1 MPGFKIMLQDDKG
14 EYPHTGHA
22 LIFEGSMLVYD
33 PQCDLAQWVPVR
45 GMSGTLTMPELRAAH
60 DLNNMVPSPLSELP
74 AVKPPPIEVMKCI
87 PAGAESDSN
96 SLFADSGDE
105 WDKTETVGPSR
116 SSTPT
121 TKIGPTWA
129 DVHAAAQEEEMAK
142 SQVPSWGDMPD
153 TAPTEEEENWDA
165 VDTQSAVEDQF
176 DDVEEVL
183 IHSVMNEPELDSPVD
198 GEPQWGEA
206 EEDDVE

>member
-1 MPGFKIMLQDDKG
+1 
-14 EYPHTGHA
+14 
-22 LIFEGSMLVYD
+22 
-33 PQCDLAQWVPVR
+33 
-45 GMSGTLTMPELRAAH
+45 MPELRAAH

-74 AVKPPPIEVMKCI
+74 AAKPPHIEVMKCI

-96 SLFADSGDE
+96 SSFADSGDE

-129 DVHAAAQEEEMAK
+129 DVHAAAQEEEMVK

-153 TAPTEEEENWDA
+153 TTPTKEEENWDA
-165 VDTQSAVEDQF
+165 VDTQSATGDQF

-183 IHSVMNEPELDSPVD
+183 IHSVINKPELDNPVD
-198 GEPQWGEA
+198 GEPQQREA

>member
-1 MPGFKIMLQDDKG
+1 
-14 EYPHTGHA
+14 
-22 LIFEGSMLVYD
+22 
-33 PQCDLAQWVPVR
+33 
-45 GMSGTLTMPELRAAH
+45 MSGTLTMPELRAAH
-60 DLNNMVPSPLSELP
+60 NLNNMVPLPLSELL
-74 AVKPPPIEVMKCI
+74 AVKLPPIEVMKCI

-96 SLFADSGDE
+96 SSFPDSGDE

-121 TKIGPTWA
+121 HKIGPTWA

-165 VDTQSAVEDQF
+165 VDTQSATEDQF
-176 DDVEEVL
+176 DDVEEVQ

-198 GEPQWGEA
+198 GELQRREA

>member
-1 MPGFKIMLQDDKG
+1 
-14 EYPHTGHA
+14 
-22 LIFEGSMLVYD
+22 
-33 PQCDLAQWVPVR
+33 
-45 GMSGTLTMPELRAAH
+45 MSGTLTMPELRAAY

-74 AVKPPPIEVMKCI
+74 AAKPPPLEVMKCI

-96 SLFADSGDE
+96 SSFPDSGDE

-153 TAPTEEEENWDA
+153 TMPAEEENWDA

-176 DDVEEVL
+176 DDVEEVQ
-183 IHSVMNEPELDSPVD
+183 IHSVIDEPESDNPVD
-198 GEPQWGEA
+198 GEPQRGEA
-206 EEDDVE
+206 EEDNVE

>member
-1 MPGFKIMLQDDKG
+1 
-14 EYPHTGHA
+14 
-22 LIFEGSMLVYD
+22 
-33 PQCDLAQWVPVR
+33 
-45 GMSGTLTMPELRAAH
+45 MPELRAAH

-74 AVKPPPIEVMKCI
+74 AAKPPPIEVMKCI
-87 PAGAESDSN
+87 PAGAESGSN
-96 SLFADSGDE
+96 SLFVDSGDE

-121 TKIGPTWA
+121 MKIGPTWA
-129 DVHAAAQEEEMAK
+129 DVHTATQEEEMAK

-153 TAPTEEEENWDA
+153 TAPTEEEENWNA
-165 VDTQSAVEDQF
+165 VDTQSAAEDQF

-198 GEPQWGEA
+198 GELQRGEA
-206 EEDDVE
+206 EEEDVE

>member
-1 MPGFKIMLQDDKG
+1 
-14 EYPHTGHA
+14 
-22 LIFEGSMLVYD
+22 MLVYD
-33 PQCDLAQWVPVR
+33 PQRDLTQWVPVR
-45 GMSGTLTMPELRAAH
+45 GMSGTLTMPELHAAH
-60 DLNNMVPSPLSELP
+60 DLNNMVPLPLSELP
-74 AVKPPPIEVMKCI
+74 AAKLPPIEVMKCI

-96 SLFADSGDE
+96 SSFFDSGDE

-121 TKIGPTWA
+121 TKIGLTWA

-153 TAPTEEEENWDA
+153 TVPTEEEENWDA
-165 VDTQSAVEDQF
+165 VDTQSAAEDQF

-183 IHSVMNEPELDSPVD
+183 IHLVMDEPELDSAV
-198 GEPQWGEA
+198 EVELQQGEA